1 MFLLPQ
7 LPKFAADDMA
17 CQLGRLS
24 IGDARST
31 RALDHPLKVYSPTG
45 GSQLS
50 DAMLQSLRDSVED
63 IARASGYPRLRS
75 PDVSS
80 FDLHVAGRL
89 QHILRISPNE
99 AAKPGPWMFLAC
111 VVMPDIVLWRQRRA
125 EMAVV
130 NSDNF
135 LDTTNNLFRRLWWRA
150 AIFTDDE
157 RGADPLWLLEHLL
170 EDAVQTFYERR
181 SLSGVPQMG
190 VVFGRIYHAAA
201 SLLPPGFN
209 MEPVERT
216 VQKWLVRVGENV
228 AYDYLCE
235 SDLIAIMAEA
245 FHASVPQDH
254 AATVSVER
262 LIVAVHPAPKHA
274 PSPDTMATLVPQEP
288 AVAAMA
294 NAFEFDERHRLFF
307 KAEAGTYSKVT
318 HREAD
323 ASEVNLTGPE
333 ARLAEQ
339 FFGRDRIHAGAVRAD
354 PAAATQRFRA
364 YPGGELVYLN
374 LVYPKRDR
382 TEMRLYLSSQ
392 KGFKPSGGSIWFL
405 FQRGRDLFVG
415 FMPGDE
421 WNKLFNY
428 TAQ

>member
-17 CQLGRLS
+17 SQLGRAS
-24 IGDARST
+24 IGEARAA

-45 GSQLS
+45 GSHLS
-50 DAMLQSLRDSVED
+50 DTILHSLRDSVEE
-63 IARASGYPRLRS
+63 IARASGYPRLR
-75 PDVSS
+75 PADVSA
-80 FDLHVAGRL
+80 FDLQVAERL
-89 QHILRISPNE
+89 QRVLRISPNE

-125 EMAVV
+125 ESAIV
-130 NSDNF
+130 NPDNF

-150 AIFTDDE
+150 AIFGDNE
-157 RGADPLWLLEHLL
+157 RIADPLWLLDHLL

-228 AYDYLCE
+228 AYDYLSE

-245 FHASVPQDH
+245 FYKSVPAAH
-254 AATVSVER
+254 AASVSVES
-262 LIVAVHPAPKHA
+262 LVAAVHPAPQAA
-274 PSPDTMATLVPQEP
+274 PVPETEAEP
-288 AVAAMA
+288 VPAEPVVTSTA
-294 NAFEFDERHRLFF
+294 NAIEFDEPQRRFF

-318 HREAD
+318 PREAD

-339 FFGRDRIHAGAVRAD
+339 FFGRDRIHAGPVRTD
-354 PAAATQRFRA
+354 PAAAAQRFRA

-382 TEMRLYLSSQ
+382 TEMRLYLSAQ
-392 KGFKPSGGSIWFL
+392 KGFKPPGGSIWFL

-415 FMPGDE
+415 FMPADE
-421 WNKLFNY
+421 WNKHFTI

>member
-7 LPKFAADDMA
+7 LPKFAADDLA
-17 CQLGRLS
+17 GQLGRAS
-24 IGDARST
+24 ISEARAV

-45 GSQLS
+45 GSHLS
-50 DAMLQSLRDSVED
+50 DMMLHSLRDSIEE
-63 IARASGYPRLRS
+63 IARAGGYPQLRPS
-75 PDVSS
+75 DVSA
-80 FDLHVAGRL
+80 FDLQVAERL
-89 QHILRISPNE
+89 QRVLRISPNE

-125 EMAVV
+125 ESAVV
-130 NSDNF
+130 NPDNF

-150 AIFTDDE
+150 AIFGDNE
-157 RGADPLWLLEHLL
+157 RIADPLWLLEHLL

-190 VVFGRIYHAAA
+190 VVFGRIYHAVVG
-201 SLLPPGFN
+201 LLPPGFN

-228 AYDYLCE
+228 AYDYLSE
-235 SDLIAIMAEA
+235 SELIAIVAEA
-245 FHASVPQDH
+245 FHKSVPAAH
-254 AATVSVER
+254 AATVSVES
-262 LIVAVHPAPKHA
+262 LVAAVQPAPQPA
-274 PSPDTMATLVPQEP
+274 PTPQPEALPVEPVVTAT
-288 AVAAMA
+288 A
-294 NAFEFDERHRLFF
+294 NAIEFEEPQLRFF

-318 HREAD
+318 PREAD

-339 FFGRDRIHAGAVRAD
+339 FFGRDRIHAGPVRTD
-354 PAAATQRFRA
+354 PAAAAQRFRA

-382 TEMRLYLSSQ
+382 TEMRLYLSAQ
-392 KGFKPSGGSIWFL
+392 KGFKPPGGSIWFL

-415 FMPGDE
+415 FMSADE
-421 WNKLFNY
+421 WNKNFNS
-428 TAQ
+428 TAP